1 MKKLFTLM
9 AFGMVC
15 ASMGATVVQVTD
27 ANKKVS
33 GPYTYV
39 AVPDFSNLVLEYRH
53 TFKPEGNFTKAYMA
67 YIDENGNEL
76 RSFDIVGAK
85 GDDGTYQ
92 LAYTDMARLANGY
105 RFAFFDENLEKS
117 FEISTLVSG
126 LSESVKWDGEDVAR
140 YNLTS
145 QLEGKT
151 LKGGDIIV
159 AKCDI
164 GGGLAQLYWNDGG
177 EVKYGNSAD
186 ATLNNNEE
194 WATAGAF
201 GGAKD
206 CQRPNSDDTYD
217 FVLTSAMASAI
228 NERVAA
234 GKEVYFTGQGG
245 ITLSG
250 VDLKVV
256 TYSSETDVTSY
267 DLTRTENKVSVFSDL
282 PDPSTSTVTKTV
294 ADNLDNGVNWSNG
307 ESGGFGLKECLG
319 DKTFKAGDVITV
331 YCAGTSGL
339 HAQLWWKDGE
349 GEIKYGNSADSNLN
363 TADWDGDG
371 SFGAARDCQLANE
384 DGSYDFV
391 LTAEMAEAMNKRFHP
406 ESESD
411 AAQEVYFNGE
421 DGIKVNKITYTTAE
435 SNGSNAEWRL
445 LTLWTPAHDEVVP
458 MYGFEAG
465 IWGFAGK
472 NKEFDDFQDWGK
484 IEGNNFHDIKQVEEY
499 FADHRTGWF
508 CQDRS
513 PEYWSVIV
521 PRFDAE
527 LGDWVVIAIDPD
539 EGTEVKGENTEVT
552 RQCMFQLW
560 NIETDKDGNLV
571 ENIYKLDPESDYP
584 EIDVLSNW
592 RYNDEY
598 RYIYIKLDNEAK
610 VSAAKNG
617 LRFKG
622 TNFTIHRVGWLH
634 RTADRIVEYTEVESR
649 YHIHVL
655 PEAFKAHSQWN
666 IVNFSADECLPSRNN
681 KTDHDGGNGA
691 HKFAETINLNFATA
705 ENDYEEVKV
714 EFYTFLPNETGTPTD
729 FPVADFIGSEENG
742 LEQPEIKIGDETVA
756 AFPAGGYQPN
766 DFSDETYKPTHYV
779 MNVAGYEVYECNR
792 HDDAVD
798 ASHAVSATWYKPLSN
813 LVRSLEAYGLYA
825 RVILKKKVEVTQAMR
840 RAPMMINDGVTNLD
854 FEPLTGDKKDDYIL
868 YALPEVSEGVKLTPV
883 VYYDRVGIANNAGI
897 KTTTGLETIGDDTE
911 APVEIYNLQGIR
923 VSEMTPGQ
931 IYIVRQGSK
940 IEKIAR

>member
-1 MKKLFTLM
+1 MKKLITLM

-15 ASMGATVVQVTD
+15 ASMGAAVVEVTG

-39 AVPDFSNLVLEYRH
+39 AVPDFNNLVLEYRH

-76 RSFDIVGAK
+76 RSFDIIGEK
-85 GDDGTYQ
+85 DKDGTYK

-117 FEISTLVSG
+117 FETSTLKG
-126 LSESVKWDGEDVAR
+126 DLSETVNWNDAKR
-140 YNLTS
+140 LNLTPY
-145 QLEGKT
+145 LTGKT
-151 LKGGDIIV
+151 LKVGDVIV
-159 AKCDI
+159 IYCSNAS
-164 GGGLAQLYWNDGG
+164 GNHAQLWWNEGG
-177 EVKYGNSAD
+177 EKKYGNSAD
-186 ATLNNNEE
+186 SNNNSGYE
-194 WATAGAF
+194 AGAY
-201 GGAKD
+201 GAAAD
-206 CQRPNSDDTYD
+206 CQLPNSDGDSYTYD

-234 GKEVYFTGQGG
+234 GKDVYFTGENDIVASQ
-245 ITLSG
+245 

-256 TYSSETDVTSY
+256 TYTDETDVTSY
-267 DLTRTENKVSVFSDL
+267 DLTRTENKVSVFDEL
-282 PDPSTSTVTKTV
+282 PKPSESTVTKTV

-307 ESGGFGLKECLG
+307 ESGGFGLKESLG
-319 DKTFKAGDVITV
+319 DKTFKAGDIITV
-331 YCAGTSGL
+331 YCTGTSGL

-349 GEIKYGNSADSNLN
+349 SEIKYGNSADANLN
-363 TADWDGDG
+363 TADWEGDG

-391 LTAEMAEAMNKRFHP
+391 LTAEMAEAMNARFK
-406 ESESD
+406 D
-411 AAQEVYFNGE
+411 GNEVYFNGQPNDKGE
-421 DGIKVNKITYTTAE
+421 VVIKVNKITYTTTE
-435 SNGSNAEWRL
+435 SNGSKAEWHL

-484 IEGNNFHDIKQVEEY
+484 IDGNNFHDIKQVEEY

-508 CQDRS
+508 CQERS

-634 RTADRIVEYTEVESR
+634 KTTDKIVEYTEVESR

-681 KTDHDGGNGA
+681 KTDHDGGTGA

-756 AFPAGGYQPN
+756 AFPAGGYQPK

-792 HDDAVD
+792 HGDGTD

-825 RVILKKKVEVTQAMR
+825 RVILTKQVEVTPAMR
-840 RAPMMINDGVTNLD
+840 RAPMAIKDDVTNLN
-854 FEPLTGDKKDDYIL
+854 FEPLTGDLKDDYIL
-868 YALPEVSEGVKLTPV
+868 YALPDVSEGVKLTPV
-883 VYYDRVGIANNAGI
+883 LYYNRVGIANNAGI
-897 KTTTGLETIGDDTE
+897 KTTTGLETIGDDAE

>member
-1 MKKLFTLM
+1 MKKLITLM

-39 AVPDFSNLVLEYRH
+39 AVPNFNNLVLEYRH

-117 FEISTLVSG
+117 SVTSTLKDG
-126 LSESVKWDGEDVAR
+126 LSETVNWSDAKRLD
-140 YNLTS
+140 LTPY
-145 QLEGKT
+145 LTGKT
-151 LKGGDIIV
+151 LKVGDVIV
-159 AKCDI
+159 IHCSNTSDNH
-164 GGGLAQLYWNDGG
+164 AQLYWNDGS
-177 EVKYGNSAD
+177 ETKYGNSAD
-186 ATLNNNEE
+186 SQLNKG
-194 WATAGAF
+194 WGSGSY
-201 GGAKD
+201 GGAQD
-206 CQRPNSDDTYD
+206 AQFANTDGTYD

-234 GKEVYFTGQGG
+234 GKEVYFTGENDIVASQ
-245 ITLSG
+245 

-256 TYSSETDVTSY
+256 TYTGETAVTSY
-267 DLTRTENKVSVFSDL
+267 DLTRTENKVSVFSEL
-282 PDPSTSTVTKTV
+282 PAIPTTTHVTVTV
-294 ADNLDNGVNWSNG
+294 AENLDKGVNWNNG
-307 ESGGFGLKECLG
+307 ESGGFGLKESLG
-319 DKTFKAGDVITV
+319 AKTFKAGDVITV
-331 YCAGTSGL
+331 YCSGTDSKRG
-339 HAQLWWKDGE
+339 QLWWKDGDTE
-349 GEIKYGNSADSNLN
+349 YKFANPANSELKNSVNGNYG
-363 TADWDGDG
+363 
-371 SFGAARDCQLANE
+371 GADCQSANS

-391 LTAEMAEAMNKRFHP
+391 LTAEMAAAMNDRF
-406 ESESD
+406 S
-411 AAQEVYFNGE
+411 AGNEVYFNGE
-421 DGIKVNKITYTTAE
+421 DGIKVNKITYSEEKELAKVP
-435 SNGSNAEWRL
+435 EWHL
-445 LTLWTPAHDEVVP
+445 LTLWTPAHDDLVP
-458 MYGFEAG
+458 MTGFEAG

-472 NKEFDDFQDWGK
+472 NKEFDDFQAWGNK
-484 IEGNNFHDIKQVEEY
+484 EGNNFHDIKQVEEY
-499 FADHRTGWF
+499 FADNRTGWF

-539 EGTEVKGENTEVT
+539 EGTEKKDKNTDVT
-552 RQCMFQLW
+552 KQCMFQLW
-560 NIETDKDGNLV
+560 NVETKDDKLV

-598 RYIYIKLDNEAK
+598 RYIYIKLDNAAK
-610 VSAAKNG
+610 VNAAKNG

-622 TNFTIHRVGWLH
+622 TNFTIHRVGWIH
-634 RTADRIVEYTEVESR
+634 KTTDKIVEYTDVESR

-655 PEAFKAHSQWN
+655 PEAFQKHSQWN
-666 IVNFSADECLPSRNN
+666 LVNFTADECRPS
-681 KTDHDGGNGA
+681 KSSTTDHDGGSGA
-691 HKFAETINLNFATA
+691 HKFAETINLNFETA
-705 ENDYEEVKV
+705 RNHGYKDVKV
-714 EFYTFLPNETGTPTD
+714 EFYTYLPNGTETPSD
-729 FPVADFIGSEENG
+729 FPIANFIGAAQTGMEM
-742 LEQPEIKIGDETVA
+742 PEIKIDGENVD
-756 AFPAGGYQPN
+756 AFPAGGYQPVS
-766 DFSDETYKPTHYV
+766 FSTESYDQSHYV
-779 MNVAGYEVYECNR
+779 MTVAGYETYECNR
-792 HDDAVD
+792 HGGD

-813 LVRSLEAYGLYA
+813 LVRSLETYGLYA
-825 RVILKKKVEVTQAMR
+825 RVILTKQVEVTPAMR
-840 RAPMMINDGVTNLD
+840 RAPMAIKDDVTNLD
-854 FEPLTGDKKDDYIL
+854 FEPLTGGLKDDYIL

-883 VYYDRVGIANNAGI
+883 LYYNRVGIANNAGI

-940 IEKIAR
+940 VEKIAR

>member
-1 MKKLFTLM
+1 MKKLITLM

-39 AVPDFSNLVLEYRH
+39 AVPNFNNLVLEYRH

-117 FEISTLVSG
+117 SVTSTLKDG
-126 LSESVKWDGEDVAR
+126 LSETVNWSDAKR
-140 YNLTS
+140 LNLTPY
-145 QLEGKT
+145 LTGKT
-151 LKGGDIIV
+151 LKVGDVIV
-159 AKCDI
+159 IHCSNTSDNH
-164 GGGLAQLYWNDGG
+164 AQLYWDDGS
-177 EVKYGNSAD
+177 ETKYGNSAD
-186 ATLNNNEE
+186 SELNDG
-194 WATAGAF
+194 WGSGSY
-201 GGAKD
+201 GGAQD
-206 CQRPNSDDTYD
+206 AQFANADGTYD

-234 GKEVYFTGQGG
+234 GKEVYFTGENN
-245 ITLSG
+245 IVASK
-250 VDLKVV
+250 VDLNVV
-256 TYSSETDVTSY
+256 TYVGETNVTSY
-267 DLTRTENKVSVFSDL
+267 DLTRTEDKVSVFSEL
-282 PDPSTSTVTKTV
+282 PTIPTTTQVTVTV
-294 ADNLDNGVNWSNG
+294 AEDLDNGVNWNNG
-307 ESGGFGLKECLG
+307 ESGGFGLNEYLG

-331 YCAGTSGL
+331 YCTGTSEK
-339 HAQLWWKDGE
+339 HAQLWWKDGSS
-349 GEIKYGNSADSNLN
+349 EIKYGNSADSNLN
-363 TADWDGDG
+363 TADWEGDG

-391 LTAEMAEAMNKRFHP
+391 LTAEMAAAMNDRFK
-406 ESESD
+406 D
-411 AAQEVYFNGE
+411 GNEVYFTGE
-421 DGIKVNKITYTTAE
+421 DGIKVNKITYTTTE
-435 SNGSNAEWRL
+435 SNGSKAEWHL
-445 LTLWTPAHDEVVP
+445 LTLWTPASDELVP
-458 MYGFEAG
+458 MTGFEAG

-472 NKEFDDFQDWGK
+472 NKEFDDFQEWGK
-484 IEGNNFHDIKQVEEY
+484 KEGNDFHDIKQVEEY
-499 FADHRTGWF
+499 FADNRTGWF
-508 CQDRS
+508 CPDRS

-539 EGTEVKGENTEVT
+539 EGTEVKGENTDVT

-560 NIETDKDGNLV
+560 NIETKDGKLV
-571 ENIYKLDPESDYP
+571 ENIYNLDNAKYP

-598 RYIYIKLDNEAK
+598 KYIYIKLDNEAK
-610 VSAAKNG
+610 VNAAKNG

-622 TNFTIHRVGWLH
+622 TNFTIHRVGWIH
-634 RTADRIVEYTEVESR
+634 KTTDKIVEYTDVESR

-655 PEAFKAHSQWN
+655 PEAFRNHSQWN
-666 IVNFSADECLPSRNN
+666 LVNFTADECRPS
-681 KTDHDGGNGA
+681 KSSTTDHDGGSGA
-691 HKFAETINLNFATA
+691 HKFAETINLNFETA
-705 ENDYEEVKV
+705 KNHGYKDVKV
-714 EFYTFLPNETGTPTD
+714 EFYTFLPNGTETPSD
-729 FPVADFIGSEENG
+729 FPIADFIGAAQDGMEM
-742 LEQPEIKIGDETVA
+742 PEIKIDGENVD
-756 AFPAGGYQPN
+756 AFPAAGDYHPVS
-766 DFSDETYKPTHYV
+766 FSTESYDQSHYV
-779 MNVAGYEVYECNR
+779 MTVAGYETYECNR
-792 HDDAVD
+792 HGGD

-813 LVRSLEAYGLYA
+813 LVRSLETYGLYA
-825 RVILKKKVEVTQAMR
+825 RVILTKQVEVTPAMR
-840 RAPMMINDGVTNLD
+840 RAPMAIKDVTNLN
-854 FEPLTGDKKDDYIL
+854 FEPLTGDLKDDYIL
-868 YALPEVSEGVKLTPV
+868 YALPDVSEGVKLKPV
-883 VYYDRVGIANNAGI
+883 LYYNRVGIANNAGI

-940 IEKIAR
+940 VEKIAR

>member
-1 MKKLFTLM
+1 MKKLITLM

-15 ASMGATVVQVTD
+15 ASMGATVVEVTD

-39 AVPDFSNLVLEYRH
+39 AVPNFNNLVLEYRH

-117 FEISTLVSG
+117 FEPSTLKDG
-126 LSESVKWDGEDVAR
+126 LSETVNWSDAKR
-140 YNLTS
+140 LNLTTY
-145 QLEGKT
+145 LTGKT
-151 LKGGDIIV
+151 LKVGDVIV
-159 AKCDI
+159 IHCSNTSNNH
-164 GGGLAQLYWNDGG
+164 AQLYWNDGS
-177 EVKYGNSAD
+177 ETKYGNSAD
-186 ATLNNNEE
+186 SELNHG
-194 WATAGAF
+194 WGSGSY
-201 GGAKD
+201 GGAQD
-206 CQRPNSDDTYD
+206 AQFANADGTYD

-234 GKEVYFTGQGG
+234 GKEVYFTGENN
-245 ITLSG
+245 IVASK
-250 VDLKVV
+250 VDLNVV
-256 TYSSETDVTSY
+256 AYVGETNVTSY
-267 DLTRTENKVSVFSDL
+267 DLTRTEDKVSVFSEL
-282 PDPSTSTVTKTV
+282 PTIPTITQVTVTV
-294 ADNLDNGVNWSNG
+294 AEDLDKGVNWNNG
-307 ESGGFGLKECLG
+307 ESGGFDLKEYLSA
-319 DKTFKAGDVITV
+319 KTFKKGDIITV
-331 YCAGTSGL
+331 YCSGTSEK
-339 HAQLWWKDGE
+339 HAQLWWKDGDS
-349 GEIKYGNSADSNLN
+349 EIKYGNSANSNLN
-363 TADWDGDG
+363 TADWEGDG

-391 LTAEMAEAMNKRFHP
+391 LTAEMAAAMNDRF
-406 ESESD
+406 S
-411 AAQEVYFNGE
+411 AGNEVYFNGE
-421 DGIKVNKITYTTAE
+421 NGIKVNKITYSEEKELAKVP
-435 SNGSNAEWRL
+435 EWHL
-445 LTLWTPAHDEVVP
+445 LTLWTPAHDDLVP
-458 MYGFEAG
+458 MTGFEAG

-472 NKEFDDFQDWGK
+472 NKEFDDFQKWGK

-499 FADHRTGWF
+499 FADHLTGWF
-508 CQDRS
+508 CQERS

-539 EGTEVKGENTEVT
+539 EGTEVKGENTDVT

-560 NIETDKDGNLV
+560 NIETKDGKLV

-598 RYIYIKLDNEAK
+598 KYIYIKLDNEAK
-610 VSAAKNG
+610 VNAAKNG

-622 TNFTIHRVGWLH
+622 TNFTIHRVGWIH
-634 RTADRIVEYTEVESR
+634 KTTDKIVEYTDVESR
-649 YHIHVL
+649 YHIHVR
-655 PEAFKAHSQWN
+655 PEAFQKHSQWN
-666 IVNFSADECLPSRNN
+666 LVNFTADECRPS
-681 KTDHDGGNGA
+681 KSSTTDHDGGSGA
-691 HKFAETINLNFATA
+691 HKFAETINLNFETA
-705 ENDYEEVKV
+705 KNHGYKDVKV
-714 EFYTFLPNETGTPTD
+714 EFYTFLPNGTENPSD
-729 FPVADFIGSEENG
+729 FPIANFIGTAQAGMEM
-742 LEQPEIKIGDETVA
+742 PEIKIDGENVD
-756 AFPAGGYQPN
+756 AFPAAGDYHPVS
-766 DFSDETYKPTHYV
+766 FSTDSYDQSHYV
-779 MNVAGYEVYECNR
+779 MTVAGYETYECNR
-792 HDDAVD
+792 HGGD

-813 LVRSLEAYGLYA
+813 LVRSLETYGLYA
-825 RVILKKKVEVTQAMR
+825 RVILTKQVEVTPAMR
-840 RAPMMINDGVTNLD
+840 RAPMAIKDDVTNLD
-854 FEPLTGDKKDDYIL
+854 FEPLTGDLKDDYIL

-883 VYYDRVGIANNAGI
+883 LYYNRVGIANNAGI
-897 KTTTGLETIGDDTE
+897 RTTTGLETIGDDTE

-940 IEKIAR
+940 VEKIAR

>member
-1 MKKLFTLM
+1 MKKLITLM

-15 ASMGATVVQVTD
+15 ASMGATVVEVTD

-39 AVPDFSNLVLEYRH
+39 AVPNFNNLVLEYRH

-117 FEISTLVSG
+117 FETSTIKGDLNETVNWNDAKR
-126 LSESVKWDGEDVAR
+126 L
-140 YNLTS
+140 NLTPY
-145 QLEGKT
+145 LTGKT
-151 LKGGDIIV
+151 LNVGDVIV
-159 AKCDI
+159 IHCSNTNNNH
-164 GGGLAQLYWNDGG
+164 AQLYWNDGS
-177 EVKYGNSAD
+177 ETKYGNSANSE
-186 ATLNNNEE
+186 LNHG
-194 WATAGAF
+194 WDSGSY

-206 CQRPNSDDTYD
+206 AQFANADGTYD

-234 GKEVYFTGQGG
+234 GKEVYFTGENDIVASQ
-245 ITLSG
+245 
-250 VDLKVV
+250 VDLNVV
-256 TYSSETDVTSY
+256 TYTGETNVTSY
-267 DLTRTENKVSVFSDL
+267 DLTRTENKVSVFSQL
-282 PDPSTSTVTKTV
+282 PPIPTTTQVTVTV
-294 ADNLDNGVNWSNG
+294 AEGLDNGVNWSNG
-307 ESGGFGLKECLG
+307 ESGGFGLKESLG
-319 DKTFKAGDVITV
+319 AKTFKKGDIITV
-331 YCAGTSGL
+331 YCTETSGL
-339 HAQLWWKDGE
+339 RGQLWWKDGDTE
-349 GEIKYGNSADSNLN
+349 YKFANPANSELKNSVNGNYG
-363 TADWDGDG
+363 
-371 SFGAARDCQLANE
+371 GADCQSANS

-391 LTAEMAEAMNKRFHP
+391 LTAEMAEAMNARFK
-406 ESESD
+406 
-411 AAQEVYFNGE
+411 AGNEVYFNGE
-421 DGIKVNKITYTTAE
+421 NGIKVNKITYSEEKELA
-435 SNGSNAEWRL
+435 NVPEWHL
-445 LTLWTPAHDEVVP
+445 LTLWTPAHDDLVP
-458 MYGFEAG
+458 MTGFEAG

-472 NKEFDDFQDWGK
+472 NKEFDDFQEWGK

-552 RQCMFQLW
+552 KQCMFQLW
-560 NIETDKDGNLV
+560 NIETKDGKLV
-571 ENIYKLDPESDYP
+571 ENIYQLDPDSDYP
-584 EIDVLSNW
+584 EIDVLNNW

-598 RYIYIKLDNEAK
+598 KYIYIKLDNEAK
-610 VSAAKNG
+610 LNAAKNG

-622 TNFTIHRVGWLH
+622 TNFTIHRVGWIH
-634 RTADRIVEYTEVESR
+634 KTTDKIVEYTDVESR

-655 PEAFKAHSQWN
+655 PEAFRKHSQWN
-666 IVNFSADECLPSRNN
+666 LVNFTADECRPSKSNT
-681 KTDHDGGNGA
+681 TDHDGGSGA
-691 HKFAETINLNFATA
+691 HKFAETINLNFETA
-705 ENDYEEVKV
+705 KNHGYKDVKV
-714 EFYTFLPNETGTPTD
+714 EFYTFLPNGTETPSD
-729 FPVADFIGSEENG
+729 FPIADFIGDAQPGMEM
-742 LEQPEIKIGDETVA
+742 PEIKIDGEDVD
-756 AFPAGGYQPN
+756 AFPAAGGYQPVS
-766 DFSDETYKPTHYV
+766 FSTESYDQSHYV
-779 MNVAGYEVYECNR
+779 MTVAGYETYECNR
-792 HDDAVD
+792 HGGD

-813 LVRSLEAYGLYA
+813 LVRSLETYGLYA
-825 RVILKKKVEVTQAMR
+825 RVILTKQVEVTPAMR
-840 RAPMMINDGVTNLD
+840 RAPMAIKDDVTNLD
-854 FEPLTGDKKDDYIL
+854 FEPLTGDLKDDYIL
-868 YALPEVSEGVKLTPV
+868 YALPEVSTGVKLTPV
-883 VYYDRVGIANNAGI
+883 LYYNRVGIANNAGI

-940 IEKIAR
+940 VEKIAR

>member
-1 MKKLFTLM
+1 MKKLITLM

-39 AVPDFSNLVLEYRH
+39 AVPNFNNLVLEYRH

-117 FEISTLVSG
+117 FETSTLVSG
-126 LSESVKWDGEDVAR
+126 LSESVKWDGDDVAR

-145 QLEGKT
+145 LLEGKT
-151 LKGGDIIV
+151 LKGGDVIV
-159 AKCDI
+159 ANCGKD
-164 GGGLAQLYWNDGG
+164 GGLAQLYWNDGG
-177 EVKYGNSAD
+177 EKKYGNSAD
-186 ATLNNNEE
+186 ATLNNSED

-206 CQRPNSDDTYD
+206 CQRPNGDGSYD

-228 NERVAA
+228 NARVAA

-256 TYSSETDVTSY
+256 TYTGETGVTSY
-267 DLTRTENKVSVFSDL
+267 DLTRTENKVSVFSEL

-294 ADNLDNGVNWSNG
+294 VESLDKGVNWSNG
-307 ESGGFGLKECLG
+307 ESGGFGLKEYLG
-319 DKTFKAGDVITV
+319 AKTFKKGDIITV
-331 YCAGTSGL
+331 YCTGTSEK
-339 HAQLWWKDGE
+339 HAQLWWKDGSS
-349 GEIKYGNSADSNLN
+349 EIKYGNSATSDLN
-363 TADWDGDG
+363 KGWETG
-371 SFGAARDCQLANE
+371 SYGGAQDAQYANSK
-384 DGSYDFV
+384 GLYDFV
-391 LTAEMAEAMNKRFHP
+391 LTAEMAEAMNARFK
-406 ESESD
+406 
-411 AAQEVYFNGE
+411 ARNEVYFTGE
-421 DGIKVNKITYTTAE
+421 NGIKVNKITYTTTE
-435 SNGSNAEWRL
+435 SNGSKAEWHL
-445 LTLWTPAHDEVVP
+445 LTLWTPASDELVP
-458 MYGFEAG
+458 MTGFEAG

-472 NKEFDDFQDWGK
+472 NTQFDAFQEWGK
-484 IEGNNFHDIKQVEEY
+484 KEDNNFHDIKQVEEY
-499 FADHRTGWF
+499 FASHTDGWF
-508 CQDRS
+508 CNQRS

-539 EGTEVKGENTEVT
+539 EGTEKKTDDTDVT

-560 NIETDKDGNLV
+560 NIETKDGKLI
-571 ENIYKLDPESDYP
+571 ENIYNLDNADYP

-598 RYIYIKLDNEAK
+598 KYIYIKLDKEDK
-610 VSAAKNG
+610 VNAAKNG

-622 TNFTIHRVGWLH
+622 TNFTIHRVGWIH
-634 RTADRIVEYTEVESR
+634 KTTDKIVEYTDVESR

-655 PEAFKAHSQWN
+655 PEAFQKHSQWN
-666 IVNFSADECLPSRNN
+666 LVNFTADECRPSKSNT
-681 KTDHDGGNGA
+681 TDHDGGSGA
-691 HKFAETINLNFATA
+691 HKFAETINLNFETA
-705 ENDYEEVKV
+705 KNHGYKDVKV
-714 EFYTFLPNETGTPTD
+714 EFYTFLPNGTENPSD
-729 FPVADFIGSEENG
+729 FPIANFIGTSQEGMEM
-742 LEQPEIKIGDETVA
+742 PDIKINGENVD
-756 AFPAGGYQPN
+756 AFPASGDYHPVS
-766 DFSDETYKPTHYV
+766 FSAESYDQSHYV
-779 MNVAGYEVYECNR
+779 MTVAGYETYECNR
-792 HDDAVD
+792 HGGD

-813 LVRSLEAYGLYA
+813 LVRSLETYGLYA
-825 RVILKKKVEVTQAMR
+825 RVILTKQVEVTPAMR
-840 RAPMMINDGVTNLD
+840 RAPMAIKDDVTNLN
-854 FEPLTGDKKDDYIL
+854 FEPLTGSLKDDYIL
-868 YALPEVSEGVKLTPV
+868 YALPDVSEGVKLTPV
-883 VYYDRVGIANNAGI
+883 LYYNRVGIANNAGI

-940 IEKIAR
+940 VEKIAR

>member
-1 MKKLFTLM
+1 MKKLITLM

-15 ASMGATVVQVTD
+15 ASMGATVVSVTD

-39 AVPDFSNLVLEYRH
+39 AVPNFNNLVLEYRH

-85 GDDGTYQ
+85 DADGTYQ

-105 RFAFFDENLEKS
+105 RFAFFDENLGKS
-117 FEISTLVSG
+117 YEISTLVSG
-126 LSESVKWDGEDVAR
+126 LSYGVKWDGDDVAR
-140 YNLTS
+140 YNLTPL
-145 QLEGKT
+145 LEGKT
-151 LKGGDIIV
+151 LKGGDVIV
-159 AKCDI
+159 ANCGKD
-164 GGGLAQLYWNDGG
+164 GGLAQLYWNDGG
-177 EVKYGNSAD
+177 ETKYGNSAD
-186 ATLNNNEE
+186 ATLNNNED

-206 CQRPNSDDTYD
+206 CQRPNSDGSYD

-256 TYSSETDVTSY
+256 TYTGETDVTSY
-267 DLTRTENKVSVFSDL
+267 DLTRTENKVSVFSEL
-282 PDPSTSTVTKTV
+282 PEIPTTTQVTVTV
-294 ADNLDNGVNWSNG
+294 AEGLDNGVNWSNG
-307 ESGGFGLKECLG
+307 ESGGFGLKESLG
-319 DKTFKAGDVITV
+319 AKTFKKGDIITV
-331 YCAGTSGL
+331 YCTETSGL
-339 HAQLWWKDGE
+339 RGQLWWKDGDTE
-349 GEIKYGNSADSNLN
+349 YKFANPANSELKNNVNGNYG
-363 TADWDGDG
+363 
-371 SFGAARDCQLANE
+371 GADCQSANS

-391 LTAEMAEAMNKRFHP
+391 LTAEMAEAMNARFK
-406 ESESD
+406 
-411 AAQEVYFNGE
+411 AGNEVYFNGE
-421 DGIKVNKITYTTAE
+421 NGIKVNKITYSEEKELAKVP
-435 SNGSNAEWRL
+435 EWHL
-445 LTLWTPAHDEVVP
+445 LTLWTPAHDDLVP
-458 MYGFEAG
+458 MTGFEAG

-472 NKEFDDFQDWGK
+472 NKEFDDFQEWGK

-508 CQDRS
+508 CQERS

-539 EGTEVKGENTEVT
+539 QGTEVKGENTEVT
-552 RQCMFQLW
+552 KQCMFQLW
-560 NIETDKDGNLV
+560 NIETKDGKLV
-571 ENIYKLDPESDYP
+571 ENIYKLDPDSDYP

-598 RYIYIKLDNEAK
+598 KYIYIKLDNEAK
-610 VSAAKNG
+610 LNAAKNG

-622 TNFTIHRVGWLH
+622 ANFTIHRVGWIH
-634 RTADRIVEYTEVESR
+634 KTTDKIVEYTDVESR

-655 PEAFKAHSQWN
+655 PEAFRKHSQWN
-666 IVNFSADECLPSRNN
+666 LVNFTADECRPSNSN
-681 KTDHDGGNGA
+681 TTDHDGGSGA
-691 HKFAETINLNFATA
+691 HKFAETINLNFETA
-705 ENDYEEVKV
+705 KTHGYKDVKV
-714 EFYTFLPNETGTPTD
+714 EFYTFLPNGTDTPSD
-729 FPVADFIGSEENG
+729 FQIADFIGDAQAGMEM
-742 LEQPEIKIGDETVA
+742 PEIKIDGENVD
-756 AFPAGGYQPN
+756 AFPAGDYQPVS
-766 DFSDETYKPTHYV
+766 FSTESYDQSHYV
-779 MNVAGYEVYECNR
+779 MTVAGYETYECNR
-792 HDDAVD
+792 HGGD

-813 LVRSLEAYGLYA
+813 LVRSLETYGLYA
-825 RVILKKKVEVTQAMR
+825 RVILTKQVEVTPAMR
-840 RAPMMINDGVTNLD
+840 RAPMAIKDDVTNLD
-854 FEPLTGDKKDDYIL
+854 FEPLTGDLKDDYIL
-868 YALPEVSEGVKLTPV
+868 YALPDVSEGVKLDPV
-883 VYYDRVGIANNAGI
+883 LYYNRVGIANNAGI

-940 IEKIAR
+940 VEKIAR

>member
-1 MKKLFTLM
+1 MKKLITLM

-39 AVPDFSNLVLEYRH
+39 AVPNFNNLVLEYRH

-117 FEISTLVSG
+117 SVTSTLKDG
-126 LSESVKWDGEDVAR
+126 LSETVNWSDAKR
-140 YNLTS
+140 LNLTPY
-145 QLEGKT
+145 LTGKT
-151 LKGGDIIV
+151 LKVGDVIV
-159 AKCDI
+159 IHCSNTSDNH
-164 GGGLAQLYWNDGG
+164 AQLYWDDGS
-177 EVKYGNSAD
+177 ETKYGNSAD
-186 ATLNNNEE
+186 SELNDG
-194 WATAGAF
+194 WGSGSY
-201 GGAKD
+201 GGAQD
-206 CQRPNSDDTYD
+206 AQFANADGTYD

-234 GKEVYFTGQGG
+234 GKEVYFTGENN
-245 ITLSG
+245 IVASK
-250 VDLKVV
+250 VDLNVV
-256 TYSSETDVTSY
+256 TYVGETNVTSY
-267 DLTRTENKVSVFSDL
+267 DLTRTEDKVSVFSEL
-282 PDPSTSTVTKTV
+282 PTIPTITQVTVTV
-294 ADNLDNGVNWSNG
+294 AEDLDKGVNWNNG
-307 ESGGFGLKECLG
+307 ESGGFGLKQYLG
-319 DKTFKAGDVITV
+319 DRTFKKGDIITV
-331 YCAGTSGL
+331 YCSGTSEK
-339 HAQLWWKDGE
+339 HAQLWWKDGDS
-349 GEIKYGNSADSNLN
+349 EIKYGNSADSNLN
-363 TADWDGDG
+363 TADWEGDG

-391 LTAEMAEAMNKRFHP
+391 LTAEMAAAMNDRFK
-406 ESESD
+406 
-411 AAQEVYFNGE
+411 AGNEVYFNGE
-421 DGIKVNKITYTTAE
+421 DGIKVNKITYSEEKELA
-435 SNGSNAEWRL
+435 NVPEWHL
-445 LTLWTPAHDEVVP
+445 LTLWTPASDELVP
-458 MYGFEAG
+458 MTGFEAG

-472 NKEFDDFQDWGK
+472 NKEFDDFQDWG
-484 IEGNNFHDIKQVEEY
+484 NNQGGDFHDIKMVEDY
-499 FADHRTGWF
+499 FAEHTTGWF
-508 CQDRS
+508 CPQRS

-539 EGTEVKGENTEVT
+539 EGTEVKGENTDVT

-560 NIETDKDGNLV
+560 NIETKDGKLV

-598 RYIYIKLDNEAK
+598 KYIYIKLDNEPK
-610 VSAAKNG
+610 VNAAKNG

-622 TNFTIHRVGWLH
+622 TNFTIHRVGWIH
-634 RTADRIVEYTEVESR
+634 KTTDKIVEYTDVESR
-649 YHIHVL
+649 YHIHVR
-655 PEAFKAHSQWN
+655 PEAFQKHSQWN
-666 IVNFSADECLPSRNN
+666 LVNFTADECRPS
-681 KTDHDGGNGA
+681 KSSTTDHDGGSGA
-691 HKFAETINLNFATA
+691 HKFAETINLNFETA
-705 ENDYEEVKV
+705 KNHGYKDVKV
-714 EFYTFLPNETGTPTD
+714 EFYTFLPNGTENPSD
-729 FPVADFIGSEENG
+729 FPIANFIGTAQAGMEM
-742 LEQPEIKIGDETVA
+742 PEIKIDGENVD
-756 AFPAGGYQPN
+756 AFPAAGDYHPVS
-766 DFSDETYKPTHYV
+766 FSTESYDQSHYV
-779 MNVAGYEVYECNR
+779 MTVAGYETYECNR
-792 HDDAVD
+792 HGGD

-813 LVRSLEAYGLYA
+813 LVRSLETYGLYA
-825 RVILKKKVEVTQAMR
+825 RVILTKQVEVTPAMR
-840 RAPMMINDGVTNLD
+840 RAPMAIKDDVTNLD
-854 FEPLTGDKKDDYIL
+854 FEPLTGDLKDDYIL

-883 VYYDRVGIANNAGI
+883 LYYNRVGIANNAGI

-940 IEKIAR
+940 VEKIAR